1 MAKKRSTA
9 TRRADSQAA
18 SARAAAIRREQERK
32 ERRRRSL
39 VVTAVVVV
47 VLVLIGAIAYGVQS
61 SRDTST
67 GSAASASGA
76 IPSGTV
82 GRYGVPAGPGSA
94 PVKAVIY
101 EDFICPYCGAFEAA
115 SRDTLQKD
123 IDQGKLQIQYHV
135 LNFLDR
141 SSSTKYSTRAANAL
155 GVVLDSAG
163 PEVAK
168 KFHDLLF
175 ENQPQEGSAGLS
187 DSQLVAYAVQAGAKR
202 SEVENAIKNGKF
214 DTWVVKGTDQASK
227 AHVTGTPTVRIDGR
241 DLPVNSPQDLVAQI
255 QKVVDAGGKQ

>member
-39 VVTAVVVV
+39 VVSAVVVV

-61 SRDTST
+61 SRDN
-67 GSAASASGA
+67 ASGSSA
-76 IPSGTV
+76 TGGRPSGTI
-82 GRYGVPAGPGSA
+82 GRYGVPAGPDSA

-101 EDFICPYCGAFEAA
+101 EDFICPYCGQFEAA
-115 SRDTLQKD
+115 SRTMLQKD
-123 IDQGKLQIQYHV
+123 IDAGKLQIQYHV

-155 GVVLDSAG
+155 AVVLDTSG
-163 PEVAK
+163 PKTAK
-168 KFHDLLF
+168 RFHDLLF

-187 DSQLVAYAVQAGAKR
+187 DSQLVDFAVQAGAKK
-202 SEVENAIKNGKF
+202 SEVESGIKNGEF
-214 DTWVVKGTDQASK
+214 DSWVAKVTDQASK
-227 AHVTGTPTVRIDGR
+227 DHVTGTPTVRIGGKDVPFTSAQGMA
-241 DLPVNSPQDLVAQI
+241 SQI
-255 QKVVDAGGKQ
+255 QQAVDAANKK